1 MQAVTV
7 HSRKPSAY
15 FPFAPWTLGTYT
27 FLGGNGKNMKDR
39 TKVFSG
45 EQLRKILSY
54 FVLHLFVEV
63 LLPKWRIMCKYFEM
77 RVESKGN
84 WKQTLN

>member
-1 MQAVTV
+1 
-7 HSRKPSAY
+7 
-15 FPFAPWTLGTYT
+15 
-27 FLGGNGKNMKDR
+27 MKDR

-63 LLPKWRIMCKYFEM
+63 LLPK
-77 RVESKGN
+77 
-84 WKQTLN
+84 